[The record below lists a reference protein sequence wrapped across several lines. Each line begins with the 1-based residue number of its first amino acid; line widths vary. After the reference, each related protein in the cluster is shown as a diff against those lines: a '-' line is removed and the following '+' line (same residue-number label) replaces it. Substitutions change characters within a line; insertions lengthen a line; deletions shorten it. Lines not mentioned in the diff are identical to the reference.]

1 MATTSIK
8 ASSLFEVN
16 GLVAVITGGGSGM
29 FTALSVDFSESN
41 SDSDL
46 L

>member
-8 ASSLFEVN
+8 ASGLFEVN

-29 FTALSVDFSESN
+29 LATYTFSN
-41 SDSDL
+41 SDIV
-46 L
+46 